1 MIDPHLQLL
10 PKTNVRYAMYAN
22 VQAEQ
27 ILRKG
32 RAFNLFLRFVT
43 NQEEVDRLVEG
54 ISVVALQVIKATTL
68 AMHNLQSQENTH
80 R

>member
-1 MIDPHLQLL
+1 
-10 PKTNVRYAMYAN
+10 MYAN

-32 RAFNLFLRFVT
+32 RAINLFLRFMT

-54 ISVVALQVIKATTL
+54 ISVVAWQVIKAMTL
-68 AMHNLQSQENTH
+68 AMHNLQKVFARISYEVEESGLVIKLKNQ
-80 R
+80 